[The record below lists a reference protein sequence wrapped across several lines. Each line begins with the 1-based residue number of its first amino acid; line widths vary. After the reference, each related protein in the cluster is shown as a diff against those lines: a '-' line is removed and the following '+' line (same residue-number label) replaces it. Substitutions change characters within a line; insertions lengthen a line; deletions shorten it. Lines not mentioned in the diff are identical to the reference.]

1 MNAMSRA
8 SMLVLMF
15 VAATGVASAQIF
27 SDKADPDLK
36 KFELVIRAFIEG
48 KDLTPVKSMILPEA
62 YIVHGNSYES
72 LFNFL
77 DKDSREKLFGDSKR
91 TMNFFAVS
99 MNDEK
104 TSAYIVV
111 KTQAAD
117 KSDARYET
125 IVFVKSHSKGWQLC
139 HWHV

>member
-1 MNAMSRA
+1 MNTVSRP

-15 VAATGVASAQIF
+15 VVATIVASAQNF
-27 SDKADPDLK
+27 GDQADPDVK
-36 KFELVIRAFIEG
+36 KFELVIRGFLG
-48 KDLTPVKSMILPEA
+48 GNDLTPVKTLILPEA

-77 DKDSREKLFGDSKR
+77 DKGSREKLFGDSKR

-99 MNDEK
+99 MNDER
-104 TSAYIVV
+104 TSAYVV
-111 KTQAAD
+111 IKTQAAD
-117 KSDARYET
+117 KSDSRYET
-125 IVFVKSHSKGWQLC
+125 IVFVKSRSKGWQLC